1 MKNMPTKKEIP
12 AWIKTRKSAINNQ
25 ANKLFLF
32 PEGKTEMVI
41 AMNEPP
47 QERDFGT
54 EEQPQIRQVYTAAID
69 GQKVEFAPSKKLEAQ
84 ILSLLEQ
91 GNNHMVVLRT
101 GLKINNTK
109 YLVKSV
115 SE

>member
-1 MKNMPTKKEIP
+1 MTDKKQVP
-12 AWIKTRKSAINNQ
+12 AWIKERKQKLNNQ
-25 ANKLFLF
+25 QNKLYLF

-54 EEQPQIRQVYTAAID
+54 EEQPQVKQVYTAAIN
-69 GQKVEFAPSKKLEAQ
+69 GQKEEFCPSKKLESQ
-84 ILSLLEQ
+84 ILSYLEK
-91 GNNHMVVLRT
+91 GENHLVVLRT
-101 GLKINNTK
+101 GMKINNTK
-109 YLVKSV
+109 YLVKAA